1 MTIEQAVASKLKAVL
16 GHDRV
21 YPDNVPAKENV
32 WPCVV
37 FSHAGDDE
45 QFGLNNAPSVD
56 HRDVFNLEIWGPD
69 RLACA
74 RHRDT
79 LKAAF
84 TGVNCQGQ
92 WGQTE
97 TDVGV
102 CVAGAFARDASADIA
117 PAEDGSERHDRLER
131 LTLTI
136 NWYG

>member
-21 YPDNVPAKENV
+21 YPENVPEKQNV
-32 WPCVV
+32 WPCIVYA
-37 FSHAGDDE
+37 HAGDDE
-45 QFGLNNAPSVD
+45 QISLNNAASVD
-56 HRDVFNLEIWGPD
+56 HRDVFQVEIWGPD

-74 RHRDT
+74 LERDA
-79 LKAAF
+79 LKSAF
-84 TGVNCQGQ
+84 KGANCQGQ
-92 WGQTE
+92 WGQTD
-97 TDVGV
+97 TNVGV

-117 PAEDGSERHDRLER
+117 PANDGTDRHDRLER